1 MFFMTNY
8 YINIAKKAIE
18 EYLRNGEK
26 LKIDLDAKKSTDRK
40 GVFVSLK
47 KNGRLRGCIG
57 TIKGRYPLEE
67 EIVNNAIAAATEDPR
82 FYPVSA
88 DELNDLEISV
98 DILEPEES
106 VDDISELDPKTYGVI
121 VEEGYK
127 RGLLLPNL
135 EGVDTVQEQ
144 IQIAKEKAGIVGD
157 DFNIKRFKVTR
168 YERSWLL

>member
-168 YERSWLL
+168 YERS

>member
-1 MFFMTNY
+1 MTNY

-168 YERSWLL
+168 YERS